1 MAENIGEAT
10 QNKKLQNVTLWSFV
24 QAICTVLF
32 VFFILLKFYSSTFTV
47 DFSTLLSI
55 VLAIFSIW
63 LSATFYFKATET
75 SNRFYENTY
84 SHSKDIAT
92 LLVKIE
98 SGFGEKLDNLR
109 DNYSSIDS
117 RMNGYMKNP
126 IEKERESIKSEMT
139 EATEEIEKIKLSKDE
154 IINNLILKTNLAEK
168 DKEDIKLKLQEK
180 EDALKNANNKIKLL
194 ENNLTRID
202 RRIKNSKPS
211 LSNDISGIVENYLS
225 RRVKNLI
232 LNMNNVENLDEL
244 NYREIQGTLLNMI
257 KAKELDPDFLMDAVQ
272 YEYIDLNKGFTP
284 KGYSILMGQ
293 SSHSES
299 CQ

>member
-1 MAENIGEAT
+1 MAENTDEVS
-10 QNKKLQNVTLWSFV
+10 QNKKIKNVTLWSCV

-32 VFFILLKFYSSTFTV
+32 VFFILLKFYSSSFTV

-55 VLAIFSIW
+55 VLAVFSIW

-117 RMNGYMKNP
+117 RMNGYIKNP
-126 IEKERESIKSEMT
+126 IEKERESIESEMS

-154 IINNLILKTNLAEK
+154 IINGLILKANLAEK
-168 DKEDIKLKLQEK
+168 DKEEIKLKLQEK
-180 EDALKNANNKIKLL
+180 ENNLKNANDKINSL
-194 ENNLTRID
+194 ESDLTRLD
-202 RRIKNSKPS
+202 KNFKNSKYNQFDERS
-211 LSNDISGIVENYLS
+211 MRVERYLLS
-225 RRVKNLI
+225 RIKREI
-232 LNMNNVENLDEL
+232 LKINNVKSLDEL
-244 NYREIQGTLLNMI
+244 SYSQIQDSLLRVI
-257 KAKELDPDFLMDAVQ
+257 KTEDLHSAFLMEAVQ
-272 YEYIDLNKGFTP
+272 NKYLDLDNGLTSKGF
-284 KGYSILMGQ
+284 SVLMSRG
-293 SSHSES
+293 
-299 CQ
+299 

>member
-1 MAENIGEAT
+1 MAENTGEAS

-98 SGFGEKLDNLR
+98 SGFGEKLENLR

-117 RMNGYMKNP
+117 RMNGYVKNP
-126 IEKERESIKSEMT
+126 IEGERESIESEMS
-139 EATEEIEKIKLSKDE
+139 EATEENEKLKLSKNE
-154 IINNLILKTNLAEK
+154 IINELILKANLAENE
-168 DKEDIKLKLQEK
+168 KEEFKLKLKETEANLKKSNKKINFLEK
-180 EDALKNANNKIKLL
+180 NLSRLDGNNEKNNFSEL
-194 ENNLTRID
+194 
-202 RRIKNSKPS
+202 NS
-211 LSNDISGIVENYLS
+211 ES
-225 RRVKNLI
+225 RRVERYFKRQVKQDILAFNNNRDLADISYEQIQSSLYKLI
-232 LNMNNVENLDEL
+232 ENGMMPDVFLTDSIRNGYMDE
-244 NYREIQGTLLNMI
+244 NYHLTT
-257 KAKELDPDFLMDAVQ
+257 
-272 YEYIDLNKGFTP
+272 KGFST
-284 KGYSILMGQ
+284 LV
-293 SSHSES
+293 SENNI
-299 CQ
+299 

>member
-1 MAENIGEAT
+1 MVTIMAENTDEVS
-10 QNKKLQNVTLWSFV
+10 QNKKIKNVTLWSCV

-32 VFFILLKFYSSTFTV
+32 VFFILLKFYSSSFTV

-55 VLAIFSIW
+55 VLAVFSIW

-117 RMNGYMKNP
+117 RMNGYIKNP
-126 IEKERESIKSEMT
+126 IEKERESIESEMS

-154 IINNLILKTNLAEK
+154 IINGLILKANLAEK
-168 DKEDIKLKLQEK
+168 DKEEIKLKLQEK
-180 EDALKNANNKIKLL
+180 ENNLKNANDKINSL
-194 ENNLTRID
+194 ESDLTRLD
-202 RRIKNSKPS
+202 KNFKNSKYNQFDERS
-211 LSNDISGIVENYLS
+211 MRVERYLLS
-225 RRVKNLI
+225 RIKREI
-232 LNMNNVENLDEL
+232 LKINNVKSLDEL
-244 NYREIQGTLLNMI
+244 SYSQIQDSLLRVI
-257 KAKELDPDFLMDAVQ
+257 KTEDLHSAFLMEAVQ
-272 YEYIDLNKGFTP
+272 NKYLDLDNGLTSKGF
-284 KGYSILMGQ
+284 SVLMSRG
-293 SSHSES
+293 
-299 CQ
+299 